1 MYNMYNTPVR
11 LGTGP
16 STQPPKFHSTFLG
29 TLFRKKIN
37 KSALRKNFFS

>member
-1 MYNMYNTPVR
+1 MYNTPVR
-11 LGTGP
+11 LRTGP
-16 STQPPKFHSTFLG
+16 STQPPKIPLYFLG